1 MSDPNVVVARNTDKA
16 PVSDLYSQTVAFS
29 HYNNLSAQLPIDP
42 ATGAIV
48 AGGAAEQ
55 AEQCFKNLQAIVESI
70 GHDMNDII
78 RVSIFLADIMDLNA
92 VEKVQASFFPTY
104 QPARTVVAV
113 DALPQGALV
122 FIEALVDNGEGTQSV
137 PQAGDLVKLTNNTHA
152 APYDAGSTQ
161 TVAFS
166 HYNNITMQLPLD
178 PGTGRPILGD
188 VAAQT
193 AQCLRNVKAI
203 LTSVDVPFDDIVK
216 VTIFVKNLADAS
228 VVDEVYKTFF
238 PDSGIARAVN
248 YLPARTV
255 VPVKDLPYH
264 CDVAVEAV
272 VSHGDGTPPQAIEDR
287 HGLIIEACN
296 TDAAPKC
303 PLATQSVA
311 FSHYNNISAQL
322 PLDLSGKLIDG
333 TVAEQTAQCLAYV
346 KVIIESVD
354 HAVEDIVKVNVYLA
368 DIADL
373 AAMNEAYVAFFGDHK
388 PARKV
393 VGCGELPFGARVMID
408 AIAGNWEG
416 TPPVA

>member
-104 QPARTVVAV
+104 QPARTVAAV
-113 DALPQGALV
+113 DALPQDALV

-193 AQCLRNVKAI
+193 AQCLANVKAI

-228 VVDEVYKTFF
+228 VVDDVYKTFF

-346 KVIIESVD
+346 KAIVESVN

-373 AAMNEAYVAFFGDHK
+373 AAMNEAYAAFFGDHK

-416 TPPVA
+416 PPPVA

>member
-55 AEQCFKNLQAIVESI
+55 AEQCFKNIQAVVESI

-104 QPARTVVAV
+104 QPARTVAAV

-193 AQCLRNVKAI
+193 AQCLANVKAI

-228 VVDEVYKTFF
+228 VVDDVYKTFF

-322 PLDLSGKLIDG
+322 PLNLSGKLIDG

-346 KVIIESVD
+346 KAIVESVD

-373 AAMNEAYVAFFGDHK
+373 AAMNEAYAAFFGDHK